1 MAVIVAD
8 HLPTKLMVI
17 AFVRNQ
23 EAFNLKPVDGVQ
35 TCNSYFPEMYLS
47 KRAKG

>member
-1 MAVIVAD
+1 MAVIFAH

-23 EAFNLKPVDGVQ
+23 EAFNLKLVDGVW
-35 TCNSYFPEMYLS
+35 TCICYFPEMYLS
-47 KRAKG
+47 KWAKG

>member
-1 MAVIVAD
+1 MAVIVAH
-8 HLPTKLMVI
+8 HLPAKLMVI

-35 TCNSYFPEMYLS
+35 TCTCYFPETYMS
-47 KRAKG
+47 KWAKG